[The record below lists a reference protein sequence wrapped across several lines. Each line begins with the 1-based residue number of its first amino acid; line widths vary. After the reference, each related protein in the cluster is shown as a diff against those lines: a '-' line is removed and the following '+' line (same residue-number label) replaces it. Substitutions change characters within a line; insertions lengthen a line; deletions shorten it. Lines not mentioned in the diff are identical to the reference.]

1 MTTRHEDGQICVEQ
15 RGNLLLIGIDR
26 PEKRNGFTPK
36 MFAELARAYTQLE
49 QSPDVFCGL
58 LYAKGDHFTAG
69 LDMPKVVPLR
79 RAGKPLLPEGEVDP
93 FNLRAPLRTKPVV
106 IALKGICFTV
116 AVELMLASEVAVAAE
131 NCRFSQ
137 LEVKRG
143 IMAGCGATF
152 RMVQRAGWG
161 DAMKILLTGD
171 EFTAEQ
177 ARQMHFVQ
185 DVVPVGQEFD
195 RALEIAE
202 RIAAQAP
209 LAVQATMQNARVS
222 LGQGWQDAYST
233 IQSTQQYLYN
243 TEDAKEGVQSFVEKR
258 TARFVGR
265 GCSAVA
271 AATAKTGVGFI

>member
-1 MTTRHEDGQICVEQ
+1 MTTRHEDGQIRVEQ

-36 MFAELARAYTQLE
+36 MFEELARAYTQLE
-49 QSPDVFCGL
+49 NGSDLFCGL
-58 LYAKGDHFTAG
+58 VYAEGDHFTAG
-69 LDMPKVVPLR
+69 LDMPKIAPLR
-79 RAGKPLLPEGEVDP
+79 REGKPLLPEGEVDP

-116 AVELMLASEVAVAAE
+116 AVELMLASEVAVAAD

-161 DAMKILLTGD
+161 NAMKVLLTGD
-171 EFTAEQ
+171 EFTAEE
-177 ARQMHFVQ
+177 ARNMNFVQ
-185 DVVPVGQEFD
+185 DVVPAGEEFA
-195 RALEIAE
+195 RALAIAE

-222 LGQGWQDAYST
+222 LGQGWQDAYAT
-233 IQSTQQYLYN
+233 IQSTQQFLYN
-243 TEDAKEGVQSFVEKR
+243 TEDAREGVQSFIEKR
-258 TARFVGR
+258 AAKFVGR
-265 GCSAVA
+265 
-271 AATAKTGVGFI
+271 